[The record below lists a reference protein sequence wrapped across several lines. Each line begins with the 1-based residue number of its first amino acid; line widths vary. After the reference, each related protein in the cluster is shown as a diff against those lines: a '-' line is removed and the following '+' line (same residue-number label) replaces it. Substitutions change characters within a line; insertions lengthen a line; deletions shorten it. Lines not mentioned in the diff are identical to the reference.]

1 MLATKTN
8 TKLRVMIFTDEQW
21 KIVKECGPHFRTAR
35 QDYVRNA
42 PMYLTQMLINIYE
55 SATGKTLANKDV
67 TCAGCVLRV
76 YQTVGKAY
84 FSDLEERENLEKE
97 KLEKEENKDVI
108 TETNAKSNQ
117 RDEKKKVGSNRNG
130 KKRGIENKN

>member
-1 MLATKTN
+1 
-8 TKLRVMIFTDEQW
+8 MIFTDEQW
-21 KIVKECGPHFRTAR
+21 KIVKEAGPHFRTAR

-67 TCAGCVLRV
+67 TCAGCVLRI

-97 KLEKEENKDVI
+97 KLEKEENKDGI

-117 RDEKKKVGSNRNG
+117 RDKKKKVGSNRNG

>member
-1 MLATKTN
+1 
-8 TKLRVMIFTDEQW
+8 MIFTDEQW
-21 KIVKECGPHFRTAR
+21 KIVKEAGPHFRTAR

-97 KLEKEENKDVI
+97 KLEKEENKDGI

>member
-1 MLATKTN
+1 
-8 TKLRVMIFTDEQW
+8 MIFTDEQW
-21 KIVKECGPHFRTAR
+21 KIVKEAGPHFRTAR

-108 TETNAKSNQ
+108 TETNAESNQ

>member
-1 MLATKTN
+1 
-8 TKLRVMIFTDEQW
+8 MIFTDEQW
-21 KIVKECGPHFRTAR
+21 KIVKEAGPHFRTAR

-55 SATGKTLANKDV
+55 SATGKTIANKDV

-97 KLEKEENKDVI
+97 KLEKEENKDGI

>member
-1 MLATKTN
+1 
-8 TKLRVMIFTDEQW
+8 MIFTDEQW
-21 KIVKECGPHFRTAR
+21 KIVKEAGPHFRTAR

>member
-1 MLATKTN
+1 
-8 TKLRVMIFTDEQW
+8 MIFTDEQW
-21 KIVKECGPHFRTAR
+21 KIVKEAGPHFRTAR

-67 TCAGCVLRV
+67 TCAGCVLRI

>member
-1 MLATKTN
+1 
-8 TKLRVMIFTDEQW
+8 MIFTDEQW
-21 KIVKECGPHFRTAR
+21 KIVKEAGPHFRTAR

-67 TCAGCVLRV
+67 TCAGCVLRL

-84 FSDLEERENLEKE
+84 FSDLEERENLERE
-97 KLEKEENKDVI
+97 KLEKEENKNVI
-108 TETNAKSNQ
+108 TETNAESNK

>member
-1 MLATKTN
+1 
-8 TKLRVMIFTDEQW
+8 MIFTDEQW
-21 KIVKECGPHFRTAR
+21 KIVKEAGPHFRTAR

-84 FSDLEERENLEKE
+84 FSALEERENIEKE
-97 KLEKEENKDVI
+97 KLEKEENKDGI

>member
-1 MLATKTN
+1 
-8 TKLRVMIFTDEQW
+8 MIFTDEQW
-21 KIVKECGPHFRTAR
+21 SIVKEAGPHFRTAR
-35 QDYVRNA
+35 QEYIRNA

-67 TCAGCVLRV
+67 TCAGCVLRI

-97 KLEKEENKDVI
+97 KLEKEENKDER
-108 TETNAKSNQ
+108 TEKTSENTSRN
-117 RDEKKKVGSNRNG
+117 RVKKG
-130 KKRGIENKN
+130 KNSRLD